1 MDNRTEK
8 LQARSDLFQ
17 PVSLGPYRL
26 ANRIVMAPL
35 TRSRASE
42 DGVPISLLAE
52 YYAQRASAG
61 LIIAEG
67 TNISP
72 QGRGYALMPGIYN
85 DAPVEGWRQVTRGR
99 IH

>member
-1 MDNRTEK
+1 MPDKSVMT
-8 LQARSDLFQ
+8 APSDLFQ
-17 PVSLGPYRL
+17 PVRLGPYHL

-35 TRSRASE
+35 TRSRAGE
-42 DGVPISLLAE
+42 DGLATPLMAE

-72 QGRGYALMPGIYN
+72 QGRGYAFTPASIMMHRSRLG
-85 DAPVEGWRQVTRGR
+85 GQ
-99 IH
+99 

>member
-1 MDNRTEK
+1 
-8 LQARSDLFQ
+8 
-17 PVSLGPYRL
+17 VSLGPYRL

-42 DGVPISLLAE
+42 DGVPISLMAE

-72 QGRGYALMPGIYN
+72 QGRGYALTPGIYN
-85 DAPVEGWRQVTRGR
+85 DAQAEGWRQVTRGR

>member
-8 LQARSDLFQ
+8 IQARSDLFQ
-17 PVSLGPYRL
+17 PVLLGPYRL

-42 DGVPISLLAE
+42 DGVPSSLTAE

-72 QGRGYALMPGIYN
+72 QGEAMPLRRASIMTHRSPDG
-85 DAPVEGWRQVTRGR
+85 DR
-99 IH
+99 